1 MITFKSHDD
10 LSKLAPDDPAYPVM
24 KELVEQLID
33 AYTAP
38 GRTYDPEAYGYCV
51 LLEETDIDGT
61 YDVPGIGNLL
71 EVLWEGA
78 FKKDGFYIAI
88 VLWNDDAGMTVTISD
103 APWVNGELRSLLDEL
118 VAC

>member
-1 MITFKSHDD
+1 MIEFKSHAD
-10 LSKLAPDDPAYPVM
+10 LSKLSPADPAYPVM
-24 KELVEQLID
+24 KDLVEQLIEV
-33 AYTAP
+33 YTTP
-38 GRTYDPEAYGYCV
+38 GCTYDAEAYGYCV
-51 LLEETDIDGT
+51 LIEESDLDGT

-88 VLWNDDAGMTVTISD
+88 VLWNDDAGMTVTIPD
-103 APWVNGELRSLLDEL
+103 APWVNGKWREILDEL